1 MGLLLPTTTSVIKQA
16 HQQEVSDC
24 NEMLDEI
31 YVSKKQALVLGTP
44 GSGKTTFLQTL
55 KFLYSR
61 GETFL
66 LLLSS
71 SLDKKSHMA
80 KLPKEVLFII
90 ASIYLQ
96 IPDNPSSV
104 EEVCAWPSVTWIPHL
119 PSFFSAKF
127 LYPEASSISCLFN
140 TNKFVLSLLKF
151 NLSSLWCLSS

>member
-104 EEVCAWPSVTWIPHL
+104 EECQV
-119 PSFFSAKF
+119 
-127 LYPEASSISCLFN
+127 SISGSIIN
-140 TNKFVLSLLKF
+140 FVSLQYQQIRIVASEIQFVVFMVFVFMNPVKHYVHF
-151 NLSSLWCLSS
+151 FIQTIHVY